1 MTRIE
6 AIAYYKSLI
15 EEYIKNISIFRE
27 LLRNLGSK
35 ELMWYMVKKSSEEI
49 YEYETNKNESIKV
62 QMHYGS
68 YRCAITSEDC
78 DYVLKFTY
86 RKEIR
91 RVRDIRKMCD
101 DCETEV
107 GIYKLAKERG
117 LDDFFAEVCPIG
129 RKDFVIEGIDFEL
142 PQFYL
147 VEAACPDENRF
158 YKYVEVD
165 NVADVESYNLDDYD
179 YDCGLDPFIDYYY
192 HRPEVLNKFINFCN
206 EIQLQDLHDEN
217 IGFKYGEDERGIP
230 VVIDYG
236 FSSSSR

>member
-15 EEYIKNISIFRE
+15 EEYIKNIPIFRE
-27 LLRNLGSK
+27 LLRNLGQ
-35 ELMWYMVKKSSEEI
+35 ELIWYMVEKSSEEI
-49 YEYETNKNESIKV
+49 YKYEMNKNESIKV

-86 RKEIR
+86 KKEIR
-91 RVRDIRKMCD
+91 KVRDIRKMCD

-107 GIYKLAKERG
+107 EIYKLAKERG
-117 LDDFFAEVCPIG
+117 LDDFFAEVYPID
-129 RKDFVIEGIDFEL
+129 RKDFMIEGIDFEM

-147 VEAACPDENRF
+147 AEAACPDEDRF
-158 YKYVEVD
+158 YEYVEVD
-165 NVADVESYNLDDYD
+165 NVADVESYNLENDF
-179 YDCGLDPFIDYYY
+179 DCGLDTFIDYYY
-192 HRPEVLNKFINFCN
+192 HRPEVLNKFISFCN
-206 EIQLQDLHDEN
+206 EIQLQDIHDKN
-217 IGFKYGEDERGIP
+217 IGFKYEEDKRGIP

-236 FSSSSR
+236 FSSSSK